1 MVTLLPWT
9 SIEVGDL
16 DIFAPAAPCLLVH
29 TSYFDGEPE
38 SSVTYF
44 WQDPTTGF
52 INHEVLLLKPVG
64 FDEALTWAQEQAA
77 EKKVERIH
85 VRHARSAKGRG
96 KRAKKLRAVA
106 KGGRKKRR
114 GVTMQAGRKTG
125 TRKRGR

>member
-1 MVTLLPWT
+1 MATLLPWT

-29 TSYFDGEPE
+29 TSYFNEEPE

-64 FDEALTWAQEQAA
+64 FEEALAWAQEQAA

-85 VRHARSAKGRG
+85 VRHARSAKGSKKQTKKSRAIAKTG
-96 KRAKKLRAVA
+96 QSQKKRA
-106 KGGRKKRR
+106 
-114 GVTMQAGRKTG
+114 TMRAGRKG
-125 TRKRGR
+125 PTRRRGR